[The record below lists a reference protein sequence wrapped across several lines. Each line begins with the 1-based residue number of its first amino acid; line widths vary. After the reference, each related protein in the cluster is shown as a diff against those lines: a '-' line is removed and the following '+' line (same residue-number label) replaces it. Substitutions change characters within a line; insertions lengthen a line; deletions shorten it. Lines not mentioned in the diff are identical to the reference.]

1 MIIVA
6 ACLINVCSILLVAR
20 CLYVRWKAAMNEDF
34 ASGSATA
41 QQQQQ
46 QDKQLSLMESQLQ
59 RSTPIVVLQPDRRV
73 RPSLQQGCH
82 CHAWHL
88 AC

>member
-1 MIIVA
+1 MA
-6 ACLINVCSILLVAR
+6 ACLTNVCSILLVAR
-20 CLYVRWKAAMNEDF
+20 YLYVRWKAAMNEDF
-34 ASGSATA
+34 ASGSVTA

-46 QDKQLSLMESQLQ
+46 QQDKELSLMESQLQ
-59 RSTPIVVLQPDRRV
+59 RSTPIVVLQPDKRV

-82 CHAWHL
+82 CHASHL

>member
-20 CLYVRWKAAMNEDF
+20 YLYVRWKAAMNEDF

-46 QDKQLSLMESQLQ
+46 DKELSLMESQLQ

-82 CHAWHL
+82 CHASHL